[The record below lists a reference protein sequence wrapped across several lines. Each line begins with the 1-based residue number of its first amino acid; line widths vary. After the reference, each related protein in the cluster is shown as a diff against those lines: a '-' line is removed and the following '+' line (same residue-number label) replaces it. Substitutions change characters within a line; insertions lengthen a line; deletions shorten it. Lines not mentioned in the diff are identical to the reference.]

1 MPIIS
6 HRRGKQT
13 QDFPSPWEIIQ
24 TFPRH
29 GSLPTKEYS
38 NRRVGNWVSP
48 RRGRLFVSHR
58 RGRFHR
64 RGSLLLPIAVGER
77 LPSPIAVGDRSIVS
91 HRRGKPTRY
100 SHAVGASPPR
110 DILFGEWEIG
120 SPTAAR
126 DFLIPYRCGS
136 MPTISH
142 RRGRQARGF
151 PSPWETTRYFH
162 RGALP

>member
-1 MPIIS
+1 M
-6 HRRGKQT
+6 GV
-13 QDFPSPWEIIQ
+13 SPPRNILIGEWEIGSPLAVDDFS
-24 TFPRH
+24 FPIA
-29 GSLPTKEYS
+29 
-38 NRRVGNWVSP
+38 VGD
-48 RRGRLFVSHR
+48 FVS
-58 RGRFHR
+58 HR